1 MTIKPEISKRKRA
14 HESDTKTKLFY
25 LFLIAQIC
33 SLFGLVV
40 GVLFFILRLL
50 RVIWQKACPVYV
62 NLSLWTPALFHFII
76 TWLSLQKRYTS
87 TIRIL

>member
-50 RVIWQKACPVYV
+50 RVI
-62 NLSLWTPALFHFII
+62 
-76 TWLSLQKRYTS
+76 
-87 TIRIL
+87 